1 VSEQKRVEFHGRFA
15 EHYPER
21 HANARRVTTYNDFA
35 DSVRRCLRDDE
46 DDANEDDANED
57 DE

>member
-46 DDANEDDANED
+46 DDANEDDE
-57 DE
+57 